1 MPLLKDELS
10 IKTVRDLLD
19 VELVI
24 PEYQRPYRWTTKS
37 TSILLSDIYEAFK
50 TNITEYR
57 IGSVVLHSHDGKY
70 DVVDGQQRLTTLS
83 IIFYVLKEGDFL
95 SAKDKDKNPSLLQQE
110 YSANSNAAIIQNYE
124 VIKSKIKSIADNGN
138 IKKFTN
144 YLLNNCTFVNIVTDS
159 QQEAFQFF
167 DSQNSRG
174 KALAPHDLLKSYHL
188 REMNDDP
195 EKYKIELINKW
206 ENTDQ
211 SSLENLFSENLYPL
225 VRWFKSK
232 DGLYYSSDKI
242 DNFKGIKK
250 GNNYNFAIYNRAANL
265 FIEKFNLEKNYEL
278 VSASALNQFQLTQ
291 PIIAGKNFFN
301 YSLHY
306 LDLLEKV
313 KHLADDHIDEKY
325 LLKNTGR
332 IGDLYVYSLFLN
344 ALVFFADRFNL
355 GSLTKSRVLFF
366 HKWAYSLRLKMQAV
380 YQETINNYALGYS
393 DRINEHLNI
402 FESVSQ
408 MTEDRELDSIV
419 LNTIKLDELNNK
431 NNKTNDKYK
440 DIYYFIFGTK
450 GSK

>member
-138 IKKFTN
+138 IEKFTN

-211 SSLENLFSENLYPL
+211 SS
-225 VRWFKSK
+225 
-232 DGLYYSSDKI
+232 
-242 DNFKGIKK
+242 
-250 GNNYNFAIYNRAANL
+250 
-265 FIEKFNLEKNYEL
+265 
-278 VSASALNQFQLTQ
+278 
-291 PIIAGKNFFN
+291 
-301 YSLHY
+301 
-306 LDLLEKV
+306 
-313 KHLADDHIDEKY
+313 
-325 LLKNTGR
+325 
-332 IGDLYVYSLFLN
+332 
-344 ALVFFADRFNL
+344 
-355 GSLTKSRVLFF
+355 
-366 HKWAYSLRLKMQAV
+366 
-380 YQETINNYALGYS
+380 
-393 DRINEHLNI
+393 
-402 FESVSQ
+402 
-408 MTEDRELDSIV
+408 
-419 LNTIKLDELNNK
+419 
-431 NNKTNDKYK
+431 
-440 DIYYFIFGTK
+440 
-450 GSK
+450 